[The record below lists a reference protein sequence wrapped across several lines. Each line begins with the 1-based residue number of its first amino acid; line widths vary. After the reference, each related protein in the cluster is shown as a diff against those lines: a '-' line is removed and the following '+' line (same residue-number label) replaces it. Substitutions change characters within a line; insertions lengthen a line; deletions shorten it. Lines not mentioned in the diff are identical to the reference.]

1 MLSVLSDF
9 LFVTITVGVFRFP
22 RLLRNNEGIFPESD
36 VMRSLIKAMHRSEYG
51 HRFRI
56 SKQVVL
62 LILPR

>member
-22 RLLRNNEGIFPESD
+22 RLLRNNEGTFPESD
-36 VMRSLIKAMHRSEYG
+36 VMRSLIKAMHR
-51 HRFRI
+51 FRI